1 MGFDFILNSIKC
13 NWFYVLNKFMLQ
25 QKFRSLDFRRRAYFC
40 KSNRLNILSLF
51 TSMLRFTNHSMYILA
66 EKYGILNFKFPKFQ
80 NTLLYFIVI
89 LYIKMKPWYFIK
101 NISLLSRY
109 NNIATKICFNNDTL
123 VLRKKY
129 FLGFYLN
136 IYFL

>member
-1 MGFDFILNSIKC
+1 
-13 NWFYVLNKFMLQ
+13 MLQ
-25 QKFRSLDFRRRAYFC
+25 QKFRRLDFRRRAYFS

-66 EKYGILNFKFPKFQ
+66 AKYSILNLQ
-80 NTLLYFIVI
+80 NSKTR
-89 LYIKMKPWYFIK
+89 YFIK

-123 VLRKKY
+123 GFKKEIFSG
-129 FLGFYLN
+129 FLFKHIFYTEQMLK
-136 IYFL
+136 L